1 CSIAVHSSTYGDG
14 AALSSTGDVGLLFTC
29 PNIATAT
36 THRPFLPFLTAT
48 AALNRG
54 ALLDGRDA
62 LVDRLMQRKL

>member
-1 CSIAVHSSTYGDG
+1 QRSIAVHSSTYGDG
-14 AALSSTGDVGLLFTC
+14 AVLSSTGDGAVLSTI

-54 ALLDGRDA
+54 ALLDGR
-62 LVDRLMQRKL
+62 